1 MCTTCGCQNTEDL
14 LEATDANPHHHAH
27 VHESIELEK
36 AILETNTHYA
46 QLNRK
51 FIDEK
56 KSVLLNFVSSP
67 GSGKTSLLVQSIKDL
82 SSQYPISVVEGDQ
95 YTELDADRIRAAGA
109 QAYQINTGKACHLD
123 AHMVS
128 HAFEHLDIKPNGF
141 VLIENVGNLICPALF
156 DLGENKRI
164 VLISVTEGDDKPL
177 KYPDMFYG
185 ADLVVVNKVDL
196 LEYVDFN
203 VDKLKENI
211 HKIQPKAQV
220 ITVSVKQLTHLD
232 TWYQWL
238 KGLLV

>member
-14 LEATDANPHHHAH
+14 LEATDASHHHHAH

-95 YTELDADRIRAAGA
+95 YTELDANRIRAAGA

-185 ADLVVVNKVDL
+185 ADLVIVNKIDL
-196 LEYVDFN
+196 LDYVDFN